1 MGLDITVFG
10 PGELKL
16 QRDSFK
22 TTDEYYEALEAQDLE
37 NVFVNP
43 DFVQRADGMVSGG
56 YEAPRLMDFRAGSYS
71 GHYQFRN
78 SLTVYLAKEAD
89 FPTYLSKLPEE
100 PINSLETSPPFF
112 ELIDMS
118 DCEGV
123 LGPKTCAKLAKDF
136 EEHEVE
142 FMTSPSAEDWYLRWP
157 SPSAR
162 DKDLYKAWKDGL
174 KLAADNGGFLT
185 FH

>member
-10 PGELKL
+10 QGELKL

-37 NVFVNP
+37 AVFVNP

-56 YEAPRLMDFRAGSYS
+56 YDAPRLSGFRAGSYS

-78 SLTVYLAKEAD
+78 SLTEYLTKEAD
-89 FPTYLSKLPEE
+89 FTKYLRNLPEKS
-100 PINSLETSPPFF
+100 IDSLETSPPFY
-112 ELIDMS
+112 ELIEMS

-136 EEHEVE
+136 EEH
-142 FMTSPSAEDWYLRWP
+142 AERFAATHGVGSWTTDTYNR
-157 SPSAR
+157 
-162 DKDLYKAWKDGL
+162 WKDGL